1 MLSQEHVLCEFCR
14 RRFSVLDARAG
25 LGHSNIFGLKEPEKG
40 RLQQ

>member
-1 MLSQEHVLCEFCR
+1 MLNQKHVLCEFGR

-25 LGHSNIFGLKEPEKG
+25 LGHSNIFVKEPEKG